1 MIAIPQ
7 EEYIHLTSMQRLSQ
21 PQAQKMSQLT
31 QQYEQQT
38 HIQDP
43 YKHLVV
49 QASTLEEMK
58 DLKEKIRQDL
68 SLGTPKPYR
77 NRALSLFRSVEPVIK
92 FNERGEMLR
101 ADGQAIEASRA
112 EDLIQHAVRDRRRP
126 FTPTGWD
133 EFVKGLKSHNIP
145 RAMLNRATLDELEG
159 RPILKAKRKSYP
171 LTPPPTKRRASPP
184 LSALRV
190 IKKKKRRPSLR
201 YPPTEFLKDF

>member
-21 PQAQKMSQLT
+21 PEAQKMSQLA
-31 QQYEQQT
+31 QQYEQQA
-38 HIQDP
+38 HIRDP

-49 QASTLEEMK
+49 QGSTLEEMK

-92 FNERGEMLR
+92 FNERGELLR
-101 ADGQAIEASRA
+101 DDGQAIEASRA

-133 EFVKGLKSHNIP
+133 EFVSRLKRHNIP
-145 RAMLNRATLDELEG
+145 RAMLNRATLDELDG
-159 RPILKAKRKSYP
+159 RTILKAKRKLLP
-171 LTPPPTKRRASPP
+171 MTPPPAKRPSPLP
-184 LSALRV
+184 LSALRTV
-190 IKKKKRRPSLR
+190 KKKKRRPSLR